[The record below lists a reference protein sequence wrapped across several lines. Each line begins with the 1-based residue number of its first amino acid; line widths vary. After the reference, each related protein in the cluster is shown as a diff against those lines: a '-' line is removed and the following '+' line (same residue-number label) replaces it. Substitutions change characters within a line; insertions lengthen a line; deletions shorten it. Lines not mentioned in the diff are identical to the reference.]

1 MKTALSVLVTR
12 HRWHAAWGVVVVLA
26 AAVGVRWWI
35 GTVPTPGPL
44 PAPASVA
51 PATQATSEA
60 AIPFVEVEGSRLAGV
75 DPTGK
80 KLWELR
86 AKTVQIDRDKDT
98 VTFTDVGGQLYQ
110 NGVPQFTFVA
120 PRGVLFIASRDVELT
135 GGVSGRANG
144 RTLRAPQ
151 VRWDAA
157 HQQLIATGGI
167 TLTDPR
173 MVVSADKVVTD
184 PALRRT
190 TFTGNIRVRVTQ

>member
-1 MKTALSVLVTR
+1 MR
-12 HRWHAAWGVVVVLA
+12 YRWHAAWGLVVVLA
-26 AAVGVRWWI
+26 AAGGLRWWI
-35 GTVPTPGPL
+35 GTVPTPAPQ
-44 PAPASVA
+44 PASVSVA
-51 PATQATSEA
+51 PATQAAPEA
-60 AIPFVEVEGSRLAGV
+60 AIPFVEVEGSHLAGV
-75 DPTGK
+75 DPSGK

-144 RTLRAPQ
+144 RTLRAAQ

-157 HQQLIATGGI
+157 HQHLIATGGI
-167 TLTDPR
+167 TLIDPR

-184 PALRRT
+184 PALRQT
-190 TFTGNIRVRVTQ
+190 TFTGNIRVRVTP